1 MDDSFESE
9 DLNDFALFHTC
20 DSGER
25 GVAGGRR
32 GVCREFRDKA
42 YVASLGSEPGYR
54 SPLQLYSEMA
64 LLPDPA
70 TAASHFRSEEL

>member
-25 GVAGGRR
+25 GEAERRLEVCAGSSETRHM
-32 GVCREFRDKA
+32 
-42 YVASLGSEPGYR
+42 LGSKPGYR

-70 TAASHFRSEEL
+70 TAASPFRSEEL